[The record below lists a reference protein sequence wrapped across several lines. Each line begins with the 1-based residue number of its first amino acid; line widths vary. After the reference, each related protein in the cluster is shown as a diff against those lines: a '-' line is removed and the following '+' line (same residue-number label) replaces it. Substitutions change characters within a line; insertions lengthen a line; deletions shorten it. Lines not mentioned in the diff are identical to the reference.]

1 MKLEIIM
8 ILYTLITP
16 DSCSI
21 EYLMIINMSLHFPTK
36 IILLWIF
43 RIVSLRQTITKTQS

>member
-1 MKLEIIM
+1 MKLENIM

-21 EYLMIINMSLHFPTK
+21 EYLMIINMSLHFSTK
-36 IILLWIF
+36 IILLWISI
-43 RIVSLRQTITKTQS
+43 RIVSLR